1 MCLLLIAYKVHPRY
15 PLVVAANRDEF
26 FARPTAPAAMWDD
39 ATEVLAGRDLEGGG
53 TWLGVGGAKR
63 IAGLTNYRD
72 PSRLRAEAP
81 SRGKLVSGFLAGRTS
96 PDEFLARL
104 RAKADRYNGF
114 NLVFGTVSAL
124 GCYSNVDGRHRPLE
138 PGVHGLSNHLLNT
151 PWPKIVRGRRRM
163 AALLGLDGDD
173 LVEAL
178 LDLLADR
185 TIPPDTDLPDTGV
198 GMVIERGLSPLFIRL
213 PGYGTRS
220 STVVLAGDRG
230 TVTFVEKTYDEQG
243 QETHVSRQG

>member
-1 MCLLLIAYKVHPRY
+1 
-15 PLVVAANRDEF
+15 
-26 FARPTAPAAMWDD
+26 
-39 ATEVLAGRDLEGGG
+39 
-53 TWLGVGGAKR
+53 
-63 IAGLTNYRD
+63 
-72 PSRLRAEAP
+72 
-81 SRGKLVSGFLAGRTS
+81 
-96 PDEFLARL
+96 
-104 RAKADRYNGF
+104 
-114 NLVFGTVSAL
+114 
-124 GCYSNVDGRHRPLE
+124 
-138 PGVHGLSNHLLNT
+138 
-151 PWPKIVRGRRRM
+151 M